1 MSNMERLALRDYQ
14 KDAVDATW
22 KFLKEKQGNPL
33 IVVPTGGG
41 KSLIIAELVQRVT
54 KFPDARVLILQ
65 HRKELI
71 QQNFEKISSMIPINI
86 SVGIC
91 SASLGQKKLHAQV
104 TIAGIQSIYTK
115 GGKLP
120 RVDLV
125 LIDEAHLLPPEGTG
139 MYQTLLKSLAE
150 QNSECRVVGLT
161 ATPFRT
167 TSGSLTDDAGLF
179 SDIVYDIPLELLI
192 EREFLTPI
200 VSKRAVSTP
209 ETSQIKKRGKEFIS
223 AEAEKVFDCDLVTKA
238 AIQEMERLAGDRKSI
253 LVFASGVK
261 HAEHF
266 AEALRKS
273 GVHAESVTGETLFR
287 DQHLDNFRRAKLRVL
302 VSVDILTTGF
312 DAPNID
318 CIVVLRP
325 TGSPGL
331 FVQMVGRGLRLSAG
345 KKNCLLLDFA
355 GNLERHGPID
365 GIKIV
370 KKSVKN
376 ADGTFS
382 ENSVVESSPAKVCP
396 ECQEALGARA
406 EICKF
411 CGYVFPVKVKHERSA
426 SDSPVMKG
434 EKELR
439 DHDITTMEFLRHE
452 KHESFDSFKINYY
465 EANKFKPVASDYLC
479 FEHSGYAKQKAHEK
493 WKQLSTNLQTP
504 APSSVTN
511 AIFRAGMGELK
522 TVDRI
527 RVKREG
533 SFWRV
538 VGVRY
543 GQCKIVVRED
553 SRPKVVLSE
562 EEEDDLPF

>member
-1 MSNMERLALRDYQ
+1 MSDVERFALRDYQ
-14 KDAVDATW
+14 KDAVDAAW
-22 KFLKEKQGNPL
+22 KFLREKRGNPL

-71 QQNFEKISSMIPINI
+71 QQNFEKISSMIPISI

-91 SASLGQKKLHAQV
+91 SASLGQKQLHAQV

-115 GGKLP
+115 GGRLP
-120 RVDLV
+120 HVDLV

-139 MYQTLLKSLAE
+139 MYQTLLKSLTE
-150 QNSECRVVGLT
+150 KNPECRVVGLT

-179 SDIVYDIPLELLI
+179 SDIAYDIPLSLLI

-200 VSKRAVSTP
+200 VSKRGVSTP
-209 ETSQIKKRGKEFIS
+209 ETSQIKKRGHEFIS

-238 AIQEMERLAGDRKSI
+238 AIKEITGLARDRKSI

-273 GVHAESVTGETLFR
+273 GIHAESVTGETLFR
-287 DQHLDNFRRAKLRVL
+287 DQHLNNFRRTILRVL

-345 KKNCLLLDFA
+345 KRNCLLLDFA

-376 ADGTFS
+376 SDGTFS
-382 ENSVVESSPAKVCP
+382 EKSVVEIAPAKVCP
-396 ECQEALGARA
+396 DCQEAMGARA
-406 EICKF
+406 ETCKC
-411 CGYVFPVKVKHERSA
+411 CGYVFPIKVKHETSA

-439 DHDITTMEFLRHE
+439 DHDISSMECLRHE

-465 EANKFKPVASDYLC
+465 EPNKFKPVASDYLC
-479 FEHSGYAKQKAHEK
+479 FGHSGYAKQKAHEK
-493 WKQLSTNLQTP
+493 WKQLSTDPQTSP
-504 APSSVTN
+504 PSSVAN

-527 RVKREG
+527 RIKREG
-533 SFWRV
+533 SFWSVIGMRF
-538 VGVRY
+538 
-543 GQCKIVVRED
+543 GQCKLIVRED
-553 SRPKVVLSE
+553 LPAKVVLSE